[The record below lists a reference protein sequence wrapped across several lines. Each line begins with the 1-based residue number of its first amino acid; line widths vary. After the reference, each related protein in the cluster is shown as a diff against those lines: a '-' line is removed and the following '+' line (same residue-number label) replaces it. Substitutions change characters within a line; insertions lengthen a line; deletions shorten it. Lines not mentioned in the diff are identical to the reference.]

1 VTLKERRRLVL
12 MVRETPLHAGH
23 IRLMA
28 QASEA
33 GAIIFPPMPAF
44 YARPSSIEELVRQSV
59 GRALDLL
66 DIKHNEIK
74 RWMGPEGNKNK
85 D

>member
-1 VTLKERRRLVL
+1 
-12 MVRETPLHAGH
+12 
-23 IRLMA
+23 
-28 QASEA
+28 
-33 GAIIFPPMPAF
+33 MPAF